1 MQSSRRELLKGLLSL
16 PFITASVVTA
26 TPEQP
31 GNQKKQ
37 HSDASKF
44 PGSMCLHFEGVFGY
58 LVYADHI
65 EVFTPSLPQQHEYC
79 TGLGNQRIY
88 GYPPGDFDLTS
99 MLPNVNGRFGLV
111 DKTSHILL
119 ARNDAEITNSDFS
132 KRYWR
137 FKIPIPTEILAEGDP
152 TMVKQPFS
160 GKHAKLVDQLKQI
173 QTSYQFRYELDEA
186 TSKKLH
192 VSSVRDPKACAA
204 DIRYCV
210 APKYDDYRHAVSA
223 FHELR
228 TMLPNLDLDM
238 KPNIGHPKTD
248 IGKMQ
253 SLDEYVMDAHVFL
266 CTAPSIFVTGM

>member
-119 ARNDAEITNSDFS
+119 ARNDAEIETLISVSVIGGLRF
-132 KRYWR
+132 RYR
-137 FKIPIPTEILAEGDP
+137 LISLAEGDP
-152 TMVKQPFS
+152 TMVKEPFS

-192 VSSVRDPKACAA
+192 VSSVRDPKACAT

-210 APKYDDYRHAVSA
+210 APEYDDYRHAVSA

-248 IGKMQ
+248 IGKI
-253 SLDEYVMDAHVFL
+253 AI
-266 CTAPSIFVTGM
+266 A